1 MGGSAGAEVRNQA
14 TEKTMTTTNVQS
26 THTKHE
32 LLRELVIVIGCLAML
47 LSGVGAL
54 YWMQARPDEAAAGTT
69 APGKPDGKAL
79 ETPRPKPTVPTLDGV
94 VVHADVYFDFK
105 SARLRAD
112 AAKML
117 QDKAATMSRTET
129 WAVLVTGY
137 ADIHGPAVYN
147 KVLAQRRADTVKQFL
162 VELGVPESSVKVV
175 ALGPEAALCDD
186 PGKECQQLN
195 RRVHL
200 EIRRLGPVAAV
211 STTSAT
217 TAAPAPLVPANV
229 DVQKP

>member
-1 MGGSAGAEVRNQA
+1 
-14 TEKTMTTTNVQS
+14 MTTTNVQS
-26 THTKHE
+26 THAKNE
-32 LLRELVIVIGCLAML
+32 LLRGLVIAIGCLAML

-54 YWMQARPDEAAAGTT
+54 YWMQARPDEAAAGMA
-69 APGKPDGKAL
+69 APGKPADAKSL
-79 ETPRPKPTVPTLDGV
+79 ETPRPKLTVPTLDGV

-117 QDKAATMSRTET
+117 QDKAATMKSTET

-137 ADIHGPAVYN
+137 ADRQGPPVYN

-162 VELGVPESSVKVV
+162 VELGVPEASVRVV

-200 EIRRLGPVAAV
+200 EIRRPGPLASV
-211 STTSAT
+211 ST
-217 TAAPAPLVPANV
+217 
-229 DVQKP
+229 

>member
-1 MGGSAGAEVRNQA
+1 
-14 TEKTMTTTNVQS
+14 
-26 THTKHE
+26 
-32 LLRELVIVIGCLAML
+32 ML

-54 YWMQARPDEAAAGTT
+54 YWMQTRPDEAAAGTE
-69 APGKPDGKAL
+69 A
-79 ETPRPKPTVPTLDGV
+79 PRPKVTVPTRDEM

-117 QDKAATMSRTET
+117 QDKAASMSRTDT
-129 WAVLVTGY
+129 WVVLVTGY
-137 ADIHGPAVYN
+137 ADRQGPAVYN

-175 ALGPEAALCDD
+175 AVGPEATLCDD

-200 EIRRLGPVAAV
+200 EIRRLGPVAA
-211 STTSAT
+211 
-217 TAAPAPLVPANV
+217 AAVAPTNA
-229 DVQKP
+229 DVQNP